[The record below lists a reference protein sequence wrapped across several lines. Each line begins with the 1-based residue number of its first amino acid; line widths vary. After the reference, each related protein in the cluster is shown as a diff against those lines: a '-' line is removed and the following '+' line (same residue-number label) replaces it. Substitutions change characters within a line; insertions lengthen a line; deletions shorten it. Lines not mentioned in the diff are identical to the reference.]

1 MAGSWGSTGT
11 TVATGKQ
18 SASSILFARPGSA
31 TVRQWEV
38 VETSE
43 VRGLTE
49 DAAKDAVPDT
59 AAETTNIDNTTQT
72 QYWASIG
79 GRTYSI
85 TATTGTKTERGAAR
99 KDESGQWVRTDT
111 VHTYFVTGLDANVWG
126 TTELDEDGNAATL
139 TANGTEVVVGYDRTT
154 SRVCWDVY
162 SQLTTTV
169 KEYRN
174 IDTKAHAESIVNNNT
189 SNGTGTTTV
198 NYHQNLNGS
207 DFQSAWVTVP
217 SGTDKFA
224 SARYCGKSRGWTVT
238 VTIKAYSWTS
248 PRAAASGEGWR

>member
-1 MAGSWGSTGT
+1 MAGSWGTTGT

-49 DAAKDAVPDT
+49 AAAKDAVPDT
-59 AAETTNIDNTTQT
+59 AAETANIDNTTQT

-111 VHTYFVTGLDANVWG
+111 VHTYFTTGLDTSIWG

-139 TANGTEVVVGYDRTT
+139 TASGTEVVVGYDRTS
-154 SRVCWDVY
+154 SRVAWDVY
-162 SQLTTTV
+162 SQLSTTV
-169 KEYRN
+169 KEHRN
-174 IDTKAHAESIVNNNT
+174 IDTQAHAQSIVDSNS
-189 SNGTGTTTV
+189 SNGSGTVTV
-198 NYHQNLNGS
+198 SYHQTLDGR
-207 DFQSAWVTVP
+207 DFISAWVAVP
-217 SGTDKFA
+217 SGADKFA